1 MKSVELF
8 AGAGGLAMGAS
19 LAGFESQAII
29 EWDRW
34 ACDTMRENRD
44 RQFPLVKDWPLH
56 ESDVRTFDLSSLP
69 EDIDLIAGGP
79 PCQPF
84 SIGGKHRGSE
94 DERDMF
100 SAMVDI
106 VEQLRPRA
114 LIVENVR
121 GLTRPKFSNYFAYVL
136 LRFEFPEIRMREGEK
151 WTDHLARL
159 ERQKT
164 SGGRSGLTYD
174 IVHRVLNA
182 ADFGVPQRRERVF
195 IVGFREDVG
204 VKWSFADAPET
215 YSLDALLSDQWV
227 TGRYWERH
235 RIPDGYRRPVPRHLS
250 RRIQRLRRMSLTRTI
265 DRQPWRTVRDALV
278 DLPDPKNGFLTAPFF
293 NHRYQAGARV
303 YKGHI
308 GSPLDLP
315 AKTLKAGDHGVPG
328 GENMMVMD
336 SGKVR
341 YFTVREAARL
351 QTFPDGYVFHGSWTE
366 TMRQLGNA
374 VPVVLAHRIAASVAE
389 KLVEADI
396 ARLSSRET
404 E

>member
-34 ACDTMRENRD
+34 ACDTIRENRD
-44 RQFPLVKDWPLH
+44 RQFPLVKDWPLT
-56 ESDVRTFDLSSLP
+56 EGDVRDFDCSSLS
-69 EDIDLIAGGP
+69 EGIDLVAGGP

-84 SIGGKHRGSE
+84 SIGGKHRGHK

-100 SAMVDI
+100 SAMVDV

-164 SGGRSGLTYD
+164 SGRRSGLTYEV
-174 IVHRVLNA
+174 VHRVLNA
-182 ADFGVPQRRERVF
+182 ADFGVPQWRERVF

-215 YSLDALLSDQWV
+215 HSLDTLLSDQWV
-227 TGRYWERH
+227 TGEYWERH
-235 RIPDGYRRPVPRHLS
+235 GIPDGDQRQIPRRFAS
-250 RRIQRLRRMSLTRTI
+250 RVEKLRNASLTRTM
-265 DRQPWRTVRDALV
+265 DRQPWRTVRDTLG
-278 DLPDPKNGFLTAPFF
+278 DLPEPQHGFLERTFF

-303 YKGHI
+303 YKGHT

-336 SGKVR
+336 SGNVR

-374 VPVVLAHRIAASVAE
+374 VPVVLAHRIVSSVAE

-396 ARLSSRET
+396 ARLHRRET
-404 E
+404 D